1 MQPNERSSLWTALS
15 PAMPWPRKSDVVQ
28 AMAGG
33 VAGIAA
39 CALSIWL
46 MSAGGVMQLF
56 LIAPLGATAVL
67 VFVVPNSPLAQ
78 PWSAVMGNTLSA
90 VSGVGAVSL
99 LDPPFA
105 PVAAVAL
112 AFAVMMVC
120 RALHPP
126 GGAVALL
133 IGLAPGLPAEAGLF
147 MICFNT
153 AVLTFVLVLSG
164 VLFHRFT
171 GRKYPFRTNLA
182 EAGPPPQLR
191 IGLNE
196 NNLSDVLSKLHQSA
210 NLGAVDLARLVAA
223 VEAELIL
230 PRLDGARCADAISGD
245 RTTVEPDDNLG
256 EILKKFGRTD
266 LPALPV
272 LSRTG
277 QLLGLVRQKDLLGV
291 LARTGSGDFRAAGA
305 TAAEVMQSTAT
316 VFDGN
321 LPLGKALPIM
331 IGDRLEI
338 VPVCENGVFLGV
350 LTRSALMEALT
361 FPRAALNAA

>member
-1 MQPNERSSLWTALS
+1 MSSNERSSLWTALS
-15 PAMPWPRKSDVVQ
+15 PAMPWPQKSDVVQ

-33 VAGIAA
+33 AAGIAA
-39 CALSIWL
+39 CALSVWL
-46 MSAGGVMQLF
+46 MSTGGVMQLF

-78 PWSAVMGNTLSA
+78 PWSAILGNTLSA
-90 VSGVGAVSL
+90 ICGVAAVSL
-99 LDPPFA
+99 LAPPFA
-105 PVAAVAL
+105 PVAAVTL

-133 IGLAPGLPAEAGLF
+133 FGLTPGLPAEAGIF
-147 MICFNT
+147 MICLNT
-153 AVLTFVLVLSG
+153 AALTGVLVLSG
-164 VLFHRFT
+164 IVFHRFT
-171 GRKYPFRTNLA
+171 GRKYPFRTSLE

-196 NNLSDVLSKLHQSA
+196 NNLSEVLFKLHQSA

-230 PRLDGARCADAISGD
+230 PRLDGATCADAVSSD
-245 RTTVEPDDNLG
+245 RTTVRQEDSLG
-256 EILKKFGRTD
+256 EIVKKFGRTD

-272 LSRTG
+272 TSRTG
-277 QLLGLVRQKDLLGV
+277 RFLGLIRQKDLLGV
-291 LARTGSGDFRAAGA
+291 LAHSGSGNLRAAGA
-305 TAAEVMQSTAT
+305 TAAEVMQAAGT
-316 VFDGN
+316 VFDAD
-321 LPLGKALPIM
+321 LSLGKALPIM
-331 IGDRLEI
+331 IRDRLEI